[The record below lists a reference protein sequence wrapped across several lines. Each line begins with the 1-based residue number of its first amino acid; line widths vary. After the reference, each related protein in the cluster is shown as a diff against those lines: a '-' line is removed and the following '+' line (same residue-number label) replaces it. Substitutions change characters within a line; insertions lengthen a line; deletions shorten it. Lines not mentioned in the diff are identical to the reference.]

1 MLYGYSVEK
10 FSNPW
15 REQSIISVFVY
26 QKRVWVAGYLKR
38 ERERERER
46 VEFENIKAQREK
58 RLLNAA
64 IFDETI

>member
-38 ERERERER
+38 ERERER

-58 RLLNAA
+58 RLLHAA

>member
-1 MLYGYSVEK
+1 MLHGYSVEK

-26 QKRVWVAGYLKR
+26 QIKSMSCWIFE

-58 RLLNAA
+58 RLLHAA

>member
-1 MLYGYSVEK
+1 MEGAKYNFSFCLSEK
-10 FSNPW
+10 EYELLGIW
-15 REQSIISVFVY
+15 RE
-26 QKRVWVAGYLKR
+26 R

-58 RLLNAA
+58 RLLHAA

>member
-1 MLYGYSVEK
+1 MEGAKYNFSFCLSEKEYELLSV
-10 FSNPW
+10 W
-15 REQSIISVFVY
+15 
-26 QKRVWVAGYLKR
+26 R

-58 RLLNAA
+58 RLLHAA

>member
-26 QKRVWVAGYLKR
+26 QRKSMSCWVFG
-38 ERERERER
+38 ERERVER

-58 RLLNAA
+58 RLLHAA